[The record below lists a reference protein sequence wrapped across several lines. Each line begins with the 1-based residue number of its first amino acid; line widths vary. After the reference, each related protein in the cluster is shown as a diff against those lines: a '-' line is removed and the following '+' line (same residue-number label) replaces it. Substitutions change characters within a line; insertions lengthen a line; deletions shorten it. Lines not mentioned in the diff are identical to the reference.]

1 MKEQKQTHIL
11 EMTYKSN
18 IVKTI
23 ELDMLVS
30 ESDKVLLGMFNTR
43 DFKKIKISLKNK

>member
-11 EMTYKSN
+11 EITYKSN

-23 ELDMLVS
+23 ELDMLAS
-30 ESDKVLLGMFNTR
+30 ESDIVLLGMFNTR
-43 DFKKIKISLKNK
+43 DFKNIKISLK